1 MDEDDLYGGDLYGG
15 TAGGISGMPA
25 EDGYDEQEAFGL
37 RSPGDGAS
45 ARAAATPAGRA
56 QLKGSRPEADQQEEL
71 RKIQAKYLETLAL
84 ADRWRSAFKQVA
96 SMCGYTLQTGKEPD
110 VPAVLESVQRLK
122 AAEASTQAEV
132 KALRQREAA
141 LQISLAERN
150 LEGVELRREVAG
162 AVAGADPAIIQLKQ
176 LLLDPAVGR
185 EFTRLRGDLEIAQ
198 MALKTAQEDLSAV
211 AFTQESKI
219 GRQLMAKCRALQAEN
234 EDMGMEL
241 AEGKLQALSSQLAA
255 AKGYADAMRGNFM
268 ELSDH
273 TAVLD
278 EEVEELQGEV
288 FALRR
293 ALREAEA
300 HGGMLPGG
308 MQSSEFGGGGGGQQ
322 GGNMD
327 RRGGMDHMGGGG
339 FRGRGRGM
347 GGPPM
352 MMDRKRPMDMRE
364 GGPFGGGRG
373 GGPGGPG
380 FRGFRGN

>member
-122 AAEASTQAEV
+122 AAEASTQAE
-132 KALRQREAA
+132 
-141 LQISLAERN
+141 RN

-162 AVAGADPAIIQLKQ
+162 AVAGADPAIIQLK
-176 LLLDPAVGR
+176 
-185 EFTRLRGDLEIAQ
+185 
-198 MALKTAQEDLSAV
+198 
-211 AFTQESKI
+211 QESKI

-278 EEVEELQGEV
+278 EEVEELQREV

-308 MQSSEFGGGGGGQQ
+308 HAVLRVRRGRGGPAGGNMERRGAWITWGAGGSGGGGGAWVA
-322 GGNMD
+322 
-327 RRGGMDHMGGGG
+327 RR
-339 FRGRGRGM
+339 
-347 GGPPM
+347 
-352 MMDRKRPMDMRE
+352 
-364 GGPFGGGRG
+364 
-373 GGPGGPG
+373 
-380 FRGFRGN
+380 